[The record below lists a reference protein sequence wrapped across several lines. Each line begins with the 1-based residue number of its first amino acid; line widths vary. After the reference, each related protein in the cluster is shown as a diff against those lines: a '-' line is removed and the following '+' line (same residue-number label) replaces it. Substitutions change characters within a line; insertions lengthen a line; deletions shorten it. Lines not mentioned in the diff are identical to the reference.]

1 MPQYMLLI
9 KSGEY
14 STEMSAEQA
23 QKIVEKYIA
32 FARKLRA
39 ENRYLAGD
47 ELASSGRM
55 LAAKNGKIVD
65 GPFTET
71 KESIGGYFLI
81 SADSY
86 DHAVAIARECPVFDR
101 GGELEIREIVEHGG
115 TATA

>member
-9 KSGEY
+9 RSGE
-14 STEMSAEQA
+14 SVELSAEQS

-32 FARKLRA
+32 FARKLRS

-47 ELASSGRM
+47 ELGSTGRIM
-55 LAAKNGKIVD
+55 TAKAGKIVD

-86 DHAVAIARECPVFDR
+86 DHAVAISRECPVFDS
-101 GGELEIREIVEHGG
+101 GGLLEIREIVEH
-115 TATA
+115 